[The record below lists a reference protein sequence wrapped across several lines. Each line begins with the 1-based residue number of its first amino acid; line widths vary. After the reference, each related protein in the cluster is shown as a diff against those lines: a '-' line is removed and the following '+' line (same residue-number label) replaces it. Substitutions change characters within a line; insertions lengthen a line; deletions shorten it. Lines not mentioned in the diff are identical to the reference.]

1 MANRLL
7 PFLIENRG
15 VRGFA
20 VEITEGIPD
29 LLGWRAYPPDV
40 LRLLGHALAA
50 TPLLAADL
58 RHDARFNLQFQGKV
72 GGSTEAPLKLLVTQ
86 IDQSLQMRGMA
97 KFAAEAEGD
106 FQALMG
112 GGTLACLIEPRNGG
126 ERYQALVEIA
136 GITLSEALEIYYG
149 QSEQLPTR
157 VRLGAAP
164 DRFVG
169 LLLQRL
175 PEGSDDDDWVHV
187 HHLVQT
193 LHEPELLATDAE
205 TLLRRLFN
213 EDTVRVFDARPLTL
227 QCQCSHAQISAMLL
241 GLGEEELKPLLIERG
256 RVDVTCEFCGKDYG
270 YREVEV
276 RELFAAAQAESA
288 SHRLQ

>member
-29 LLGWRAYPPDV
+29 LLGWRQYPPDV

-58 RHDARFNLQFQGKV
+58 RHEARFNLQFQGKA
-72 GGSTEAPLKLLVTQ
+72 GGSAEPPLKLLVTQ
-86 IDQSLQMRGMA
+86 IDQALHMRGMA
-97 KFAAEAEGD
+97 KFTAGVEGD

-112 GGTLACLIEPRNGG
+112 GGTLACLIEPRHGG

-136 GITLSEALEIYYG
+136 GFDLAEALQIYYG
-149 QSEQLPTR
+149 QSEQLATR
-157 VRLGAAP
+157 IRLGASP
-164 DRFVG
+164 SRFAG
-169 LLLQRL
+169 LMLQRL
-175 PEGSDDDDWVHV
+175 PEGGTDDDWVHV

-193 LHEPELLATDAE
+193 LQEPELLATEPE
-205 TLLRRLFN
+205 TLLRRLFA
-213 EDTVRVFDARPLTL
+213 EDTVRVFDARPITL

-241 GLGEEELKPLLIERG
+241 GLGEEELKPLLVERG
-256 RVDVTCEFCGKDYG
+256 RVDVTCEFCGKEYG

-276 RELFAAAQAESA
+276 RELFAAAQAQSA
-288 SHRLQ
+288 EHRLQ

>member
-20 VEITEGIPD
+20 VEITEGIPE
-29 LLGWRAYPPDV
+29 LLGWRDYPADV

-58 RHDARFNLQFQGKV
+58 RHEAKFNLQFQGRA
-72 GGSTEAPLKLLVTQ
+72 GGPAEAPLKLLVAQ
-86 IDQSLQMRGMA
+86 IDQHLQLRGMA
-97 KFAAEAEGD
+97 KFEPGAEGD

-112 GGTLACLIEPRNGG
+112 GGTLACLIEPRQGG

-136 GITLSEALEIYYG
+136 GLSLSEALEIYYSK
-149 QSEQLPTR
+149 SEQLPTR
-157 VRLGAAP
+157 LRLGAAP
-164 DRFVG
+164 DRLCG

-175 PEGSDDDDWVHV
+175 PEGGNDDDWVHV

-193 LHEPELLATDAE
+193 LHEPELLSTDAE
-205 TLLRRLFN
+205 TLLRRLFS
-213 EDTVRVFDARPLTL
+213 EDRVLVFEPRAVAL

-241 GLGEEELKPLLIERG
+241 GLGEEELKPLLVERG
-256 RVDVTCEFCGKDYG
+256 RVDVTCEFCGKEYG

-276 RELFAAAQAESA
+276 RELFAAARAQADQHS
-288 SHRLQ
+288 LQ

>member
-205 TLLRRLFN
+205 TLLQRLFN